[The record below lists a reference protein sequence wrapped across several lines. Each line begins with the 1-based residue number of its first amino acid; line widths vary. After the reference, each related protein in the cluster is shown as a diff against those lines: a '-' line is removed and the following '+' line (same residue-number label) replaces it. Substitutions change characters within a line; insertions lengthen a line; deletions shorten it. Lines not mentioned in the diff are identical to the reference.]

1 MYPAVLREFQ
11 SQMWLRISETSRIAH
26 RSREEDFSA
35 KRFQKQDDKMKLEKA
50 LKLLGGARDTS
61 SLVASRRRARA
72 MVTHSLHRAV
82 AKTRPTILTT
92 YTCDGINAPDIH
104 TTSLIPRLLSHTTR
118 DS

>member
-50 LKLLGGARDTS
+50 LQLLGGARDTS
-61 SLVASRRRARA
+61 SLVASAPARARDG
-72 MVTHSLHRAV
+72 HSLA
-82 AKTRPTILTT
+82 ASCCCEDTP
-92 YTCDGINAPDIH
+92 
-104 TTSLIPRLLSHTTR
+104 STR
-118 DS
+118 DAASLVVSRCSPRAGVCARR